1 MADWKSFTVQV
12 PGKDFMEP
20 VRSVL
25 ETLLVYLEVLKAIL
39 ETIKLFLIDFGNPI
53 RALVEALIKLIEEL
67 FLALKQSG
75 FFMYIDV
82 PNPLDD
88 PNLDWIRGGYPAFV
102 DRFKASLFDTKDFNR
117 PQPRGSN
124 RGGFVILMV
133 DATSPWQLIQRI
145 IRLLAFF
152 GKGLDKPQYLAP
164 NNFKVLPV
172 GADGDPILAAAKVF
186 TSGPIES
193 IQLQWTPPTTQES
206 ADPGFSDVV
215 QKVYREL
222 VPPSFLIGRSTINPA
237 ARKIDISELNTPGA
251 VGIVEYDRET
261 DLRSSDGRRVTR
273 REVLRDDSGEPV
285 IKFES
290 YLVAPIG
297 TQLVGLT
304 GKYRFIDQNVVAD
317 EDYYYQVRAFIG
329 DLDYDDSTGQIN
341 FPTSVDALQVPKYGN
356 NTTIPVMF
364 WPSTSSSVTDL
375 VSMGF
380 PTPILKTRIPVDV
393 GDFDVIENL
402 KALFE
407 VAFSLDFHEELPVDE
422 DGKVIYSFKQDGSP
436 FDDSTPNSAVGKGSL
451 TRVSGILAG
460 LPSLPLLG
468 ALKDLEALGTSY
480 QPDEISG
487 AYPEMPW
494 TTFGVRRRSAQL
506 ADAVGTAMLQV
517 GGGAITT
524 FRDLMRSLPRG
535 QINVVHLSGFTTLE
549 EVVFQATE
557 TEDYVVPDSYI
568 DVETRATFESV
579 QAYVEGYTNVTYRL
593 SILDVINFIKSFTL
607 GGVPPDWISIVP
619 LRDIIPWS
627 GSFLYDLLDKIQALL
642 DAFNGV
648 IQEIKNFIDLLIRKI
663 EVLEEFI
670 EFLISLL
677 DFIESLEVGAYL
689 LNSGAIDG
697 TAFAWAQVLD
707 SAGGDLP
714 PTGVAG
720 YSAGIGLAYVAPNV
734 DAFVNAFE
742 IIFGT

>member
-1 MADWKSFTVQV
+1 MADWKSFTIQV

-20 VRSVL
+20 VRDVL
-25 ETLLVYLEVLKAIL
+25 ESLLIYLEVLKAIL
-39 ETIKLFLIDFGNPI
+39 ETIKLFLVDFGNPI

-75 FFMYIDV
+75 FFMYLDV
-82 PNPLDD
+82 PNPIDD
-88 PNLDWIRGGYPAFV
+88 PNFDWTRGGYPAFV
-102 DRFKASLFDTKDFNR
+102 NRFKASLFDSKDFNR

-124 RGGFVILMV
+124 KGGFVLLMV
-133 DATSPWQLIQRI
+133 DATTPWQLIQAVA
-145 IRLLAFF
+145 RLLSFF
-152 GKGLDKPQYLAP
+152 GKGFERPQYLAP

-172 GADGDPILAAAKVF
+172 GADGDPILAAANVF

-206 ADPGFSDVV
+206 PDSGFEDVI

-237 ARKIDISELNTPGA
+237 SRRIDISDLGTPEA
-251 VGIVEYDRET
+251 VGIVEFDRET
-261 DLRSSDGRRVTR
+261 EIRASNGQRATR

-297 TQLVGLT
+297 TRLLGAA
-304 GKYRFIDQNVVAD
+304 GKYRFLDNNVVTD

-329 DLDYDDSTGQIN
+329 SLDYNEETGQIN
-341 FPTSVDALQVPKYGN
+341 FPTSVDALQISKHGN
-356 NTTIPVMF
+356 NTSIPVMP
-364 WPSTSSSVTDL
+364 WPATSSNLADV
-375 VSMGF
+375 VSMGL
-380 PTPILKTRIPVDV
+380 PTLTLKTRIPVDV

-402 KALFE
+402 TALFE

-422 DGKVIYSFKQDGSP
+422 EGRSIYSFDQDGLP
-436 FDDSTPNSAVGKGSL
+436 LGTETPNSAIGKGSL
-451 TRVSGILAG
+451 TSVSGILAG
-460 LPSLPLLG
+460 LPSLPILNLLQ
-468 ALKDLEALGTSY
+468 DLEALGKSY

-487 AYPEMPW
+487 TYPDMPW
-494 TTFGVRRRSAQL
+494 TTFNVQRRAAQL
-506 ADAVGTAMLQV
+506 ADAVGTAMLQAGTV
-517 GGGAITT
+517 SA
-524 FRDLMRSLPRG
+524 FRDIMRSLPRG
-535 QINVVHLSGFTTLE
+535 QIDVIHLSDLDTLE
-549 EVVFQATE
+549 EVVFRATE
-557 TEDYVVPDSYI
+557 SEDYVIPGSFL

-579 QAYVEGYTNVTYRL
+579 KVYVEGYADVTYRL

-607 GGVPPDWISIVP
+607 GGVPPDWISVAP

-648 IQEIKNFIDLLIRKI
+648 IQEIRDFIDLVIRKI

-677 DFIESLEVGAYL
+677 DFIESLEIGAFV
-689 LNSGAIDG
+689 LNSGDVEG
-697 TAFAWAQVLD
+697 TATAWVNVLD
-707 SAGGDLP
+707 TAGGTLP
-714 PTGVAG
+714 ATGAAG
-720 YSAGIGLAYVAPNV
+720 YSAGVGLAYVAPDV
-734 DAFVNAFE
+734 EAFREAFD
-742 IIFGT
+742 IIFGS